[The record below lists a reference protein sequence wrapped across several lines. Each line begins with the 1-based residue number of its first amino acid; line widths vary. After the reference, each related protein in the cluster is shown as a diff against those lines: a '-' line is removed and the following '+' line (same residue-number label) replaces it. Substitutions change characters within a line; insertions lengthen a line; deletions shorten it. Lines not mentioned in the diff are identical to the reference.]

1 MDENTTNQIALF
13 RYGII
18 APLVTRGEF
27 TPSERGQ
34 FCDAAA
40 KKYQFI
46 NGDYVTVSVDYV
58 YRYYRKYAQGG
69 YDALKPGGR
78 SDIGKVRKLDDDTVS
93 SIKYLHTEYP
103 RLPAT
108 MIYQK
113 LIENGTIT
121 ARKVSLSMA
130 DQEKL
135 IRMNALGTVHV
146 NQEFAKYMQKD
157 SVLLDVSFN
166 SAYAIPNFLLRDK
179 MILLAETDEE
189 AFVKKLIHM
198 SNLVHDEYKRRGFA
212 YALSKN
218 FVCRYAQMCAFKYG
232 SRGIRVLSV
241 SPGFVSTD
249 MGKSGRK

>member
-1 MDENTTNQIALF
+1 MKTQRIKLHCFVMASLHRWLPEENSRHLN
-13 RYGII
+13 
-18 APLVTRGEF
+18 ED
-27 TPSERGQ
+27 S

-157 SVLLDVSFN
+157 SVFLDVSSN
-166 SAYAIPNFLLRDK
+166 SAYACYASHEMTI
-179 MILLAETDEE
+179 
-189 AFVKKLIHM
+189 
-198 SNLVHDEYKRRGFA
+198 RR
-212 YALSKN
+212 S
-218 FVCRYAQMCAFKYG
+218 
-232 SRGIRVLSV
+232 
-241 SPGFVSTD
+241 D
-249 MGKSGRK
+249 